1 MATNPSTAT
10 LLLDAQVRWIVDR
23 LTGDQLAE
31 LVARDVDDVLAI
43 ASELTLAE
51 IVDVAEVKRIL
62 GKVLDKVP
70 ASTTASTA
78 VTAVADVAYD
88 GPPQPV
94 SASELID
101 RDNVESIVDELL
113 GLIPLVEKILDEVAE
128 SPLVASLSARIVAR
142 IVSDVLATNKAVADK
157 IPGVGSLMSLGTSAA
172 GKLAGA
178 AQIDA
183 LLGDTAGKGAA
194 FAAKRLNK
202 IAVDTMRDP
211 QFKDAVLQIWDM
223 NADKELGDVSRFATR
238 EDTHRFAGILQEIV
252 ASAAATDQVS
262 ALVDAVVDRFF
273 AEYAD
278 HPVTAL
284 LEELDITRD
293 DLVEDLAAV
302 TPRVVAAAQRTG
314 RLEGF
319 VRDRLAPFFESD
331 EVAQILS

>member
-1 MATNPSTAT
+1 MATNASTADQ
-10 LLLDAQVRWIVDR
+10 LLDAQVRWVVDQ

-43 ASELTLAE
+43 AGELTLAE
-51 IVDVAEVKRIL
+51 VVDVAEVKRIIR
-62 GKVLDKVP
+62 KVTDKVP
-70 ASTTASTA
+70 ASTTATTA

-101 RDNVESIVDELL
+101 RDNVESILDEML
-113 GLIPLVEKILDEVAE
+113 GLLPLMEKILDEVAE
-128 SPLVASLSARIVAR
+128 SPLVASLSARIVSR

-172 GKLAGA
+172 GKIAGA

-194 FAAKRLNK
+194 FAARRLNK

-211 QFKDAVLQIWDM
+211 QFKQAVLQIWDM
-223 NADKELGDVSRFATR
+223 NADKELGNVSTFATR
-238 EDTHRFAGILQEIV
+238 EDTHRLAGILQEVV
-252 ASAAATDQVS
+252 ASAVATEQAG

-284 LEELDITRD
+284 LDELDITRD
-293 DLVEDLAAV
+293 DLVEDIAAV
-302 TPRVVAAAQRTG
+302 APRVVAAAQRTG
-314 RLEGF
+314 KLDGF
-319 VRDRLAPFFESD
+319 VRDRLEPFFRTD
-331 EVAQILS
+331 EVAQILG